1 MTRLLQP
8 PEGGWR
14 GRFSFI
20 QQILRSA
27 FRVPDQADRRI
38 RVALDDLDGGG
49 GEGGDQAKPAIA
61 VSDRPERD
69 RQG

>member
-8 PEGGWR
+8 PEEGWR

-27 FRVPDQADRRI
+27 FRLPDQTESGLSAP
-38 RVALDDLDGGG
+38 DDIGRGGH
-49 GEGGDQAKPAIA
+49 EGGDQAEAAKS
-61 VSDRPERD
+61 VSDRSGD
-69 RQG
+69 RRG